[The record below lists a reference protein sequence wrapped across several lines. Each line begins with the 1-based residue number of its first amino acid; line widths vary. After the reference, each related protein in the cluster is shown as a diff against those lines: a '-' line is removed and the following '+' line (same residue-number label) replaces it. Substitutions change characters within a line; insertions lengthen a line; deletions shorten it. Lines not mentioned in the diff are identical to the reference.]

1 MNKKVGLA
9 IVTYGTNYGTYL
21 QAFATQYI
29 VRKQGYDTEVINIE
43 SVRNEVG
50 SARRKYFAKQIF
62 NIPELKSYMH
72 VIIGIFFEKINNSY
86 REYINNRKMQFKKFR
101 EKMFCFSEV
110 RDSWDGLTDLCTEK
124 SSHVLVGSDQLWR
137 PANIAGNFYTLNFVP
152 DSICKI
158 AYAPSFGLKN
168 VKSNQIDIARHF
180 LNRINHLSVREESGA
195 KIVSSLIGRAIPV
208 VCDPT
213 MLLTRSE
220 WSDFVAVEPIIKDKY
235 ILCYFLGDNKI
246 HREYVKKLSAR
257 TGCKIVVLRHI
268 AGYIALDK
276 NFGDIVPN
284 DIGPFE
290 FLNLV
295 KNADYVCTDSFHGCV
310 FASIFER
317 NLFAFRRFVKNSKMS
332 TNDRITTL
340 LNKLG
345 SDNALIYGDESLDD
359 CLKNI
364 IDYND
369 VAEKLDQY
377 REYSLNYL
385 KTAFANMNTDLKS

>member
-1 MNKKVGLA
+1 M
-9 IVTYGTNYGTYL
+9 
-21 QAFATQYI
+21 
-29 VRKQGYDTEVINIE
+29 
-43 SVRNEVG
+43 
-50 SARRKYFAKQIF
+50 
-62 NIPELKSYMH
+62 
-72 VIIGIFFEKINNSY
+72 
-86 REYINNRKMQFKKFR
+86 
-101 EKMFCFSEV
+101 
-110 RDSWDGLTDLCTEK
+110 
-124 SSHVLVGSDQLWR
+124 
-137 PANIAGNFYTLNFVP
+137 
-152 DSICKI
+152 
-158 AYAPSFGLKN
+158 
-168 VKSNQIDIARHF
+168 
-180 LNRINHLSVREESGA
+180 
-195 KIVSSLIGRAIPV
+195 